1 MNIGILGSGAM
12 GRAHAKAF
20 AKLDGVRVAAISSRT
35 LANAQRLADE
45 VGDSAGAVATA
56 TTDDMA
62 IIADPTVTA
71 VAITLP
77 THLHLRY
84 TLAALRA
91 GKPVLLEKPFALT
104 VADCDAMLAAQRETG
119 TPLMIA
125 HVLRFWPEY
134 VALVQFVKSGAMGQP
149 LSAVASR
156 LASPPR
162 ASWFRNADESGG
174 AVLDLMIHDLDALNW
189 VLGQPKSVYARGHL
203 AAPGLWNDVHCILD
217 YDGNQNSNQGSNQ
230 GSIEASQFYPHG
242 FPFTMALKVLCER
255 GTVEFSFRGGSYLSA
270 AAQVSL
276 MAYEA
281 GRAYALAVEPGD
293 AYERQIAYFVA
304 CVREARAFEQGTPQ
318 QARLAVACSVAA
330 RESLETNTIVRINSF
345 HRLAQ

>member
-20 AKLDGVRVAAISSRT
+20 AKLDGVRVSAISSRNIE
-35 LANAQRLADE
+35 NARRLADE
-45 VGDSAGAVATA
+45 VGALA

-62 IIADPTVTA
+62 VITDPNVNA
-71 VAITLP
+71 IAITLP
-77 THLHLRY
+77 THLHKLY

-104 VADCDAMLAAQRETG
+104 PDDCDAMLAAQRETG

-134 VALVQFVKSGAMGQP
+134 VALANFVKGGALGVP
-149 LSAVASR
+149 LSVVAAR
-156 LASPPR
+156 LGAPPA

-189 VLGQPKSVYARGHL
+189 LLGQPKTVYARGHL

-217 YDGNQNSNQGSNQ
+217 YGGKQ
-230 GSIEASQFYPHG
+230 GSIEASQFYPAG

-255 GTVEFSFRGGSYLSA
+255 GSVELSFRAGSYLSTS
-270 AAQVSL
+270 AQVSL

-281 GRAYALAVEPGD
+281 GKAYVLDVEPAD
-293 AYERQIAYFVA
+293 AYERQIAYFIS
-304 CVREARAFEQGTPQ
+304 CLRAGRQFAHGTPE
-318 QARLAVACSVAA
+318 QARLAVACSSAA
-330 RESLETNTIVRINSF
+330 RQSLESGEVVKI
-345 HRLAQ
+345 A

>member
-1 MNIGILGSGAM
+1 M

-20 AKLDGVRVAAISSRT
+20 AKLDGVRVAAISSRSIE
-35 LANAQRLADE
+35 NAQRLAAE
-45 VGDSAGAVATA
+45 VGAAS

-62 IIADPTVTA
+62 IITDPTINA

-77 THLHLRY
+77 THLHTQY
-84 TLAALRA
+84 TVAALRA

-134 VALVQFVKSGAMGQP
+134 VALVNFVKSGALGQP

-156 LASPPR
+156 LASPPG
-162 ASWFRNADESGG
+162 ASWFRNPEQSGG

-189 VLGQPKSVYARGHL
+189 VLGQPKTVYARGHL
-203 AAPGLWNDVHCILD
+203 AAPGLWNDVHCMLD
-217 YDGNQNSNQGSNQ
+217 YDGNQ
-230 GSIEASQFYPHG
+230 GSIEASQFYPKD

-255 GTVEFSFRGGSYLSA
+255 GAVEFSFRGGSYLSA

-281 GRAYALAVEPGD
+281 GKAYALAVEHGD
-293 AYERQIAYFVA
+293 AYERQIAYFVS
-304 CVREARAFEQGTPQ
+304 CVHEGRAFEQGTPE

-330 RESLETNTIVRINSF
+330 RQSLESGEVVRVVQEPSTPKGES
-345 HRLAQ
+345 